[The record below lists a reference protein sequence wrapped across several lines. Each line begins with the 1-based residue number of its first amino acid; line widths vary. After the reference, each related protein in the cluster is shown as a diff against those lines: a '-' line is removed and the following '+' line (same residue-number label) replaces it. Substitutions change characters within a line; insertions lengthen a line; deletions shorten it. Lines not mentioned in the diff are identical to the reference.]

1 MAIVS
6 FRYTLSRRAVLHVKT
21 SHYEDEPPRADALQ
35 STHSIADRFGMARA
49 LVCGASGAPARRD
62 DLTRQP

>member
-6 FRYTLSRRAVLHVKT
+6 FRYSLSRHAVGLEAV
-21 SHYEDEPPRADALQ
+21 SLRADALQ

>member
-6 FRYTLSRRAVLHVKT
+6 FRYSLSRRAVLLEVA
-21 SHYEDEPPRADALQ
+21 PLRADALQ

-49 LVCGASGAPARRD
+49 LVCVTCSVPEWHGY
-62 DLTRQP
+62 LIRQP